1 MLRSSAR
8 ALLLLALLHAPVARA
23 APRDLFHQHY
33 DRGVA
38 AYKARD
44 YARAITAFQAAYELR
59 QLPRL
64 LFNLAQAERQQ
75 GDAAA
80 ALVHYER
87 YLRLDPDLG
96 PAERR
101 EVEEYIAKLRES
113 TQPLPAPLVV
123 PVAAPP
129 PVAPPPPRVKT
140 PRRPRWRIGAGA
152 AALVV
157 GAGLAGV
164 GAWALAVDGGCASPA
179 PTPGFPCPQL
189 YASTAPGAAF
199 LGGGALIMVGGA
211 LLLAWP
217 PRRVSAGP

>member
-80 ALVHYER
+80 AADRHAVQRH
-87 YLRLDPDLG
+87 DP
-96 PAERR
+96 
-101 EVEEYIAKLRES
+101 
-113 TQPLPAPLVV
+113 
-123 PVAAPP
+123 
-129 PVAPPPPRVKT
+129 
-140 PRRPRWRIGAGA
+140 
-152 AALVV
+152 
-157 GAGLAGV
+157 
-164 GAWALAVDGGCASPA
+164 
-179 PTPGFPCPQL
+179 
-189 YASTAPGAAF
+189 APGA
-199 LGGGALIMVGGA
+199 GGQGDLAAAQHARGLVEVQRRRGRERGAGRGA
-211 LLLAWP
+211 EGD
-217 PRRVSAGP
+217 PREGLELSKSQRS